1 VGAPL
6 ALGSAAGAYLAAWLA
21 TGARTK
27 AWDYRFLIV
36 VVVLS
41 RFGSRVAMLGK
52 PSSKGEACLE
62 LPCLATSWD
71 GLNRVPW

>member
-1 VGAPL
+1 LRRTRESENGGLYAGTPL

-41 RFGSRVAMLGK
+41 IIDLIVVDSTKCSQHA
-52 PSSKGEACLE
+52 
-62 LPCLATSWD
+62 
-71 GLNRVPW
+71 